1 MKTRRSK
8 EINRAMFSHRLF
20 GKMEWTLL
28 MGILFLLL
36 LSLFIRSAWATEP
49 QRLQRDL
56 GVMEDVLESLC
67 AHAGDQQAHWGSG
80 PQARGLYLKGYGLLF
95 LVEGCL
101 PSSSPENVLVS
112 VVRKGGGEKIVETKG
127 GRHVVKVVKKGD
139 PSGGTAEEA
148 PTDTKPEDPREK
160 ARELIGEFLG
170 NYADITNLSNGSTDA
185 GANITQTSLFSG
197 GLNFF
202 SGLVSASNSSVASQY
217 NIAALVAL
225 EGSVL
230 NSSIIN
236 SNIAEVFNLGN
247 AALVAQNNIAIAIA
261 RNGII
266 DNVTISNTNEATV
279 INNVNGVDGG
289 AQVGS
294 FVLNKGNLNITINA
308 ESVTN
313 SIGIIQNNITIL
325 SVIGSSL
332 NSLSG
337 VNIENINIS
346 NIINNL

>member
-1 MKTRRSK
+1 MRIFSLILVIIFTFSRVPISYADQRGHAVILSDQELD
-8 EINRAMFSHRLF
+8 EISAQGLGGLNISINTISSGASTVVSQ
-20 GKMEWTLL
+20 GNIGALL
-28 MGILFLLL
+28 
-36 LSLFIRSAWATEP
+36 
-49 QRLQRDL
+49 
-56 GVMEDVLESLC
+56 VLN
-67 AHAGDQQAHWGSG
+67 G
-80 PQARGLYLKGYGLLF
+80 GLLN
-95 LVEGCL
+95 
-101 PSSSPENVLVS
+101 SSIVNSNFAEVFNVGNSSIVGQGNIAVGFARNGDVDGVSIENS
-112 VVRKGGGEKIVETKG
+112 
-127 GRHVVKVVKKGD
+127 
-139 PSGGTAEEA
+139 
-148 PTDTKPEDPREK
+148 
-160 ARELIGEFLG
+160 